1 MIRNLSPHA
10 TGALFA
16 FIGVMAISFDGLLVR
31 LADASAP
38 DILFWR
44 GLFMA
49 ITLTVVLRLMN
60 GRWSWACMRRG
71 GMDAWWT
78 ATGFAATNYLFVL
91 AVLHTTV
98 ANAVVILA
106 ASPLFAALFSGLIL
120 REWIPLR
127 TWVAILLS
135 LVGIVGVF
143 AGSLETGGWLGDL
156 FALGAAMVVG
166 LKLTLL
172 RRSPQ
177 IDRLAVIA
185 TGGLLG
191 AVIALFFAA
200 PLAVSATRLAT
211 LLLMGAVQLP
221 LALVM
226 IALATRHLPAGEVAL
241 FLVLEAVFGTL
252 WVWLFL
258 AEAPPLMTLVAG
270 TAVLV
275 TLALHA
281 LASWRDEAH

>member
-1 MIRNLSPHA
+1 MIRNLGTHA

-16 FIGVMAISFDGLLVR
+16 FIGVVAISFDGLLVR
-31 LADASAP
+31 LADTTAP

-49 ITLTVVLRLMN
+49 ITLTVVLRLLN
-60 GRWSWACMRRG
+60 GRWTWACMRRG
-71 GMDAWWT
+71 GRDAWWT
-78 ATGFAATNYLFVL
+78 AAGFAATNYLFVL

-120 REWIPLR
+120 RDWIPLR
-127 TWVAILLS
+127 TWMAILVS
-135 LVGIVGVF
+135 LAGIFGVF

-185 TGGLLG
+185 AGGLMG
-191 AVIALFFAA
+191 AAVAVFFAT
-200 PLAVSATRLAT
+200 PLAVSATGLAT
-211 LLLMGAVQLP
+211 LLLMGVVQLP

-226 IALATRHLPAGEVAL
+226 IALATRYLPAGEVAL
-241 FLVLEAVFGTL
+241 FLVLEAVLGTL
-252 WVWLFL
+252 WVWLLL
-258 AEAPPLMTLVAG
+258 AEAPATMTLIAG

-281 LASWRDEAH
+281 LASWRDEAR

>member
-1 MIRNLSPHA
+1 MIRNLGTHA

-16 FIGVMAISFDGLLVR
+16 FIGVVAISFDGLLVR
-31 LADASAP
+31 LADTTAP

-49 ITLTVVLRLMN
+49 ITLTVVLRLLN
-60 GRWSWACMRRG
+60 GRWTWACMRRG
-71 GMDAWWT
+71 GVDAWWT
-78 ATGFAATNYLFVL
+78 AAGFATTNYLFVL

-106 ASPLFAALFSGLIL
+106 TSPLFAALFSGLIL

-127 TWVAILLS
+127 TWVAILVS
-135 LVGIVGVF
+135 LAGIFGVF

-185 TGGLLG
+185 AGGLMG
-191 AVIALFFAA
+191 AAVAVFFAT
-200 PLAVSATRLAT
+200 PLAVSATGLAT
-211 LLLMGAVQLP
+211 LLLMGVVQLP

-226 IALATRHLPAGEVAL
+226 IALATRYLPAGEVAL
-241 FLVLEAVFGTL
+241 FLVLEAVLGTL
-252 WVWLFL
+252 WVWLLL
-258 AEAPPLMTLVAG
+258 AEAPATVTLIAG

-281 LASWRDEAH
+281 LASWRDEQR